1 VVGKSLMAGLALCAL
16 LLAIHVGGILDLGHF
31 VFGVALMAMGF
42 AIGIISNNAT
52 GGKNGEDRVD

>member
-1 VVGKSLMAGLALCAL
+1 MLGKSLMAGLALCAL

-31 VFGVALMAMGF
+31 VFGVALMAIGF

-52 GGKNGEDRVD
+52 AGKSEEDRAD